1 MILKKNIIMIV
12 KKVKKPFIPLFVKES
27 VDLSDYSETIPLYK
41 ENKNSNQNIHLL
53 NNRKKKKKQNKK
65 HIQFQK
71 SIQNKII
78 SLSMSSII
86 SWLNSLSFMSIENI
100 GNLFSPFFLGFFF
113 FSLFLL
119 NYIKR

>member
-65 HIQFQK
+65 QIQ
-71 SIQNKII
+71 
-78 SLSMSSII
+78 
-86 SWLNSLSFMSIENI
+86 
-100 GNLFSPFFLGFFF
+100 
-113 FSLFLL
+113 
-119 NYIKR
+119 